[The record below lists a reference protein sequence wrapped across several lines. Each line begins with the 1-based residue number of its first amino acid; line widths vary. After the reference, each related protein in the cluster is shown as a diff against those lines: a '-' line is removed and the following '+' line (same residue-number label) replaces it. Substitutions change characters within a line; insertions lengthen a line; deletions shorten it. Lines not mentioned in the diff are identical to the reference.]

1 MNLTRTIGDLGT
13 SLAASSHA
21 PRWLDRELLF
31 QTIKFKV
38 SFPSSC
44 SEVKRNNIK
53 YSIKSF
59 TSRLLMR
66 VEL

>member
-1 MNLTRTIGDLGT
+1 MNLTRTIENLGT

-38 SFPSSC
+38 SFPSSW
-44 SEVKRNNIK
+44 SEVKNNSIK
-53 YSIKSF
+53 YSIKYF
-59 TSRLLMR
+59 YVAVTNAN
-66 VEL
+66 